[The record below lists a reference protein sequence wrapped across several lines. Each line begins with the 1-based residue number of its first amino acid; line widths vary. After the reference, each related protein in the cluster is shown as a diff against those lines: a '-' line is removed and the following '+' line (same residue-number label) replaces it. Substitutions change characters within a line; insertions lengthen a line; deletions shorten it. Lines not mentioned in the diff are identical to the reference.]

1 MINRE
6 ELPGKF
12 IVFEGLDGSG
22 TADLASRLVE
32 WLVKRR
38 LRSWFTREPSD
49 GPVGSLLRQW
59 LAKRSRLSEETLALL
74 FAADRVDHLYRQAGI
89 LDRLRGGDY
98 VVCDRYYLST
108 YAYQQQEQPADPNRP
123 WIDLGWLRA
132 VNEKWCLEPDLTL
145 FVDVPIDLCLRRMIE
160 VESRELGHQSVI
172 QLATTG
178 EEEVNR
184 ARTEM
189 GRQREN
195 YLAAIEE
202 LKQDPNRS
210 EVIEIVDGSKP
221 RVSLVNDIEGVVKRT
236 LGL

>member
-1 MINRE
+1 MSNRE
-6 ELPGKF
+6 ELSGKF

-38 LRSWFTREPSD
+38 LRCWLTREPSD

-59 LAKRSRLSEETLALL
+59 LAKRSRLSEEALALC
-74 FAADRVDHLYRQAGI
+74 FAADRVDHLYRQGGI

-108 YAYQQQEQPADPNRP
+108 YAYQQQEEPVDPNRP

-132 VNEKWCLEPDLTL
+132 VNEKWCLEPDLTF
-145 FVDVPIDLCLRRMIE
+145 FVDAPIDLCLRRMIE
-160 VESRELGHQSVI
+160 VEPRELGHMSVI
-172 QLATTG
+172 QLATT
-178 EEEVNR
+178 EEEELKR

-189 GRQREN
+189 ERQRQN

-202 LKQDPNRS
+202 LKQDRSRS
-210 EVIEIVDGSKP
+210 EVIEIIDGSKP
-221 RVSLVNDIEGVVKRT
+221 RASLRNDIERVVKRIV
-236 LGL
+236 GP